1 MADQELVKEIHKGM
15 KQLKQE
21 RGKLLTDLDLLEEL
35 EKRSDITEALKVL
48 DDPNAEFIPWEQT
61 KEELK
66 P

>member
-1 MADQELVKEIHKGM
+1 
-15 KQLKQE
+15 
-21 RGKLLTDLDLLEEL
+21 LDLLEES